1 MSEAR
6 LNTILG
12 QWREAHGPEV
22 MRNRRVETRTIVDV
36 AYSDGT
42 IGKIS
47 RADFGVWEI
56 EKSPDKSPAKKTK
69 APDVTRAEDLAAPN
83 LKASLS
89 NRNAV
94 GD

>member
-12 QWREAHGPEV
+12 QWRERHGPEV
-22 MRNRRVETRTIVDV
+22 MRNRRVEIRTIVDV

-47 RADFGVWEI
+47 RSDFGQWEV
-56 EKSPDKSPAKKTK
+56 ERTPDKAPAKKN
-69 APDVTRAEDLAAPN
+69 TRAEDITRSEDLAAPN
-83 LKASLS
+83 LRDSL
-89 NRNAV
+89 AQ
-94 GD
+94 